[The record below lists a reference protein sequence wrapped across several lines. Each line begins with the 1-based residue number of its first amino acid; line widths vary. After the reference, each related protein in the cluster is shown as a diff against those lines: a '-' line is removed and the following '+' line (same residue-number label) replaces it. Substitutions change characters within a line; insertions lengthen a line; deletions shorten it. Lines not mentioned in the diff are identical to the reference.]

1 MSGGE
6 GRDGQRRRES
16 QGEGGG
22 GGRDVERRKGGNVGL
37 RRREWKER
45 YDSELI
51 MTFYFKRGQSFYI
64 NFGKFG
70 HVTL

>member
-37 RRREWKER
+37 RRDWKER